1 MSDEQWSS
9 VDASGDQTANLSRRD
24 FLAAGAGSL
33 ALTVL
38 GNACD
43 SQAAPVREGTHHI
56 PPNKRLDPKWVEGLF
71 AKGPKKVYAGDELTC
86 IGMPVGG
93 ICAGQLYLRGD
104 GTLAEWGVFNVDRFT
119 GYGDNCYRTYAP
131 PSPVEQGFGLAVTP
145 VGGRTVYRTLDR
157 LGFPR
162 IEFTGEYPIGTV
174 RYRTA
179 DGDSQ
184 PVEVT
189 LEAFS
194 PFVPLDAR
202 QSATPGTV
210 LRYRVK
216 NLSQQRVQAA
226 LGGWIRNPVGQRH
239 VGRYRATRQ
248 NRILRSQGLT
258 SLVMTLAE
266 LPPAAANV
274 REPEVFANFEGDS
287 YGKWR
292 ATGTAFGQHPAHGT
306 LPGQQRVSG
315 YGGQGLVNSFLH
327 GDDTEGT
334 LTSPEFTIRRPHIQ
348 FRIGGG
354 NRPHE
359 ACLNLLS
366 GGKVVRTATGKDNEK
381 LEWDFW
387 DVSDLVGHRAEIQIV
402 DRAKAGW
409 GHINVDDILFADGPP
424 PGMHLP
430 RLDQQPDFGSL
441 LLGVLDEDARAAASE
456 FGRFRGTRETRGLD
470 VAPATAE
477 FPLGASAP
485 DAGLVSEFVLEPGAE
500 HKVTFLVCWHFAG
513 GEHGRMYANWY
524 RDAHAVA
531 QHLQKNLDPLT
542 GLTRLFRDTYF
553 DSTLPNWLL
562 ARLMMPISTL
572 ATNTVQWRRNGRFW
586 AWEGVG
592 CCDGTCTHVWNYAQ
606 GMGRLFPELER
617 SARVMQDL
625 GVGFDA
631 KTGRVGFRGEN
642 PSQPYAADGQCGT
655 VLKCYREHLM
665 SKDKSFLTEHWPR
678 IKQVMEYE
686 LGRDKNDDG
695 VIEDRQWNTY
705 DLDFVGPNTF
715 VGALYLAALLAAAK
729 MADLMGDREFA
740 QRCREIAKSGSRW
753 TVKNLWNGEYF
764 IQRIPPG
771 QSPKFQYGDGCLA
784 DQLFGQT
791 WADQVSLGDLYPS
804 DRILAALKA
813 VYRYNWAPN
822 VAAQSAAH
830 PPQRWFARPGDAG
843 LFTCTWPN
851 GGRMAEPVLYRDE
864 VWTGI
869 EYQVAACLLHRGLIR
884 EALSILRGVDDR
896 YDGKHHNPWNEVEC
910 GDHYARALASW
921 GCLISVSGFLYD
933 GPAGRF
939 GFSPRWQP
947 DNFRAFFTAAAG
959 WGTLEQIRDGQRQTK
974 GSQTNRIHV
983 KHGDVRL
990 RELVFELPAKIASP
1004 NVRVELDGQ
1013 PLPAQLRPNG
1023 RRMDTTLAEPIV
1035 VNAGQSLSVA
1045 FSWSSGG

>member
-1 MSDEQWSS
+1 MSDEQQNSAN
-9 VDASGDQTANLSRRD
+9 ASRDPAGNLSRRS

-38 GNACD
+38 SDCCE
-43 SQAAPVREGTHHI
+43 SPAAPIREGTHHI
-56 PPNKRLDPKWVEGLF
+56 PSDKGLDAAWVEGLYG
-71 AKGPKKVYAGDELTC
+71 KGSKKLYTGDELTC

-119 GYGDNCYRTYAP
+119 GYGDDCYRTYTP
-131 PSPVEQGFGLAVTP
+131 PSPVEQGFGLAITP

-157 LGFPR
+157 RGFAR

-179 DGDSQ
+179 EGAAD
-184 PVEVT
+184 PVEVV

-202 QSATPGTV
+202 QSATPGTI

-216 NLSQQRVQAA
+216 NVSNRRVRAA
-226 LGGWIRNPVGQRH
+226 LGSWIQNPAGQRH
-239 VGRYRATRQ
+239 IGRYRAVRH
-248 NRILRSQGLT
+248 NRITRSPGLT
-258 SLVMTLAE
+258 SLVMTIAE
-266 LPPAAANV
+266 TPRPAEGEI
-274 REPEVFANFEGDS
+274 REPEVFANFEGNS
-287 YGKWR
+287 YDKWH
-292 ATGTAFGQHPAHGT
+292 ATGTAFGEKPARGT
-306 LPGQQRVSG
+306 LPGQQKVSG
-315 YGGQGLVNSFLH
+315 YGGQGLVNTFLH
-327 GDDTEGT
+327 GDDSQGT
-334 LTSPEFTIRRPHIQ
+334 LTSPEFTIRRPYIQ

-354 NRPHE
+354 NRPNV
-359 ACLNLLS
+359 ACLNLFS

-381 LEWDFW
+381 LLWDFW
-387 DVSDLVGHRAEIQIV
+387 DVGELVGHQATLQIV
-402 DRAKAGW
+402 DRATGGW
-409 GHINVDDILFADGPP
+409 GHINVDDIQFADAPP
-424 PGMHLP
+424 KGMPLP
-430 RLDQQPDFGSL
+430 RLDEQPDFGSL
-441 LLGVLDEDARAAASE
+441 LLSVLDEKARGAAAQ
-456 FGRFRGTRETRGLD
+456 FHHFRSAGETQHLD
-470 VAPATAE
+470 SAPAHHE
-477 FPLGASAP
+477 FPLGTTSP
-485 DAGLVSEFVLEPGAE
+485 DAGLVSEFDLEPGE
-500 HKVTFLVCWHFAG
+500 EKEVTFLLCWHFVG
-513 GEHGRMYANWY
+513 GEHGRMYANWFP
-524 RDAHAVA
+524 DVSGVA
-531 QHLQKNLDPLT
+531 RHLQENLDGLT
-542 GLTRLFRDTYF
+542 QATRLFRDTYF
-553 DSTLPNWLL
+553 DSTLPHWLL

-606 GMGRLFPELER
+606 GMARLFPELER
-617 SARVMQDL
+617 GARVMQDL

-665 SKDKSFLTEHWPR
+665 SKDKTFLAEHWPK

-686 LGRDKNDDG
+686 ISRDKNDDG

-740 QRCREIAKSGSRW
+740 VRCREIAKSGSRW
-753 TVKNLWNGEYF
+753 TVKHLWNGEYF

-771 QSPKFQYGDGCLA
+771 DSPKFQYGDGCLA

-791 WADQVSLGDLYPS
+791 WADQVALGDLYPA
-804 DRILAALKA
+804 DRIQTALKS

-822 VAAQSAAH
+822 VAAQSQAH

-843 LFTCTWPN
+843 LFTCTWPK

-869 EYQVAACLLHRGLIR
+869 EYQVASAFLHRGLIR
-884 EALSILRGVDDR
+884 EGLSILRGIDDR
-896 YDGKHHNPWNEVEC
+896 YDGKRHNPWNEVEC
-910 GDHYARALASW
+910 GDHYARALACW
-921 GCLISVSGFLYD
+921 GCLIALSGFVYD
-933 GPAGRF
+933 GPAGRL
-939 GFSPRWQP
+939 GFAPRWQAE
-947 DNFRAFFTAAAG
+947 NFRAFFTGAAG
-959 WGTLEQIRDGQRQTK
+959 WGTLEQMRQSN
-974 GSQTNRIHV
+974 SQTNRIIV
-983 KHGDVRL
+983 KHGEVRL
-990 RELVFELPAKIASP
+990 HEFFTELPATAQSPHVRVEWDGQSPSAQLRQARRRTELVFA
-1004 NVRVELDGQ
+1004 Q
-1013 PLPAQLRPNG
+1013 PITVG
-1023 RRMDTTLAEPIV
+1023 
-1035 VNAGQSLSVA
+1035 AGQTLSVT
-1045 FSWSSGG
+1045 FTW

>member
-1 MSDEQWSS
+1 MPSDQQKS
-9 VDASGDQTANLSRRD
+9 DAPRDPTDGLSRRG
-24 FLAAGAGSL
+24 FLAASAGSF

-38 GNACD
+38 DNACE

-56 PPNKRLDPKWVEGLF
+56 PPDKGLDAAWVEGLY
-71 AKGPKKVYAGDELTC
+71 AKGSKKVYRGDDLTC

-104 GTLAEWGVFNVDRFT
+104 GTLAEWGIFNVDRFT
-119 GYGDNCYRTYAP
+119 GYGDDCYRTYMP
-131 PSPVEQGFGLAVTP
+131 PSPVEQGFGLAITAA
-145 VGGRTVYRTLDR
+145 GGRTVYRTLDR
-157 LGFPR
+157 RGFPR

-179 DGDSQ
+179 EGDTD
-184 PVEVT
+184 PVEVV

-202 QSATPGTV
+202 RSATPGTI
-210 LRYRVK
+210 LRFRVK
-216 NLSQQRVQAA
+216 NVSSRRVHAA
-226 LGGWIRNPVGQRH
+226 LGGWIQNPVGQRH
-239 VGRYRATRQ
+239 VGRYRAVRH
-248 NRILRSQGLT
+248 NRITRSPGLT
-258 SLVMTLAE
+258 SLVMTIAE
-266 LPPAAANV
+266 APRPAEGAI
-274 REPEVFANFEGDS
+274 REPEIFVNFEGGS
-287 YGKWR
+287 YGKWQ
-292 ATGTAFGQHPAHGT
+292 ATGTAFGEKPAQGT
-306 LPGQQRVSG
+306 LPGQQKVSG
-315 YGGQGLVNSFLH
+315 YGGKGLVNSFLH
-327 GDDTEGT
+327 GDDSQGT
-334 LTSPEFTIRRPHIQ
+334 LTSAEFTIRRPYIQ

-354 NRPHE
+354 NRPDV
-359 ACLNLLS
+359 ACINLLS

-381 LEWDFW
+381 LLWDFW
-387 DVSDLVGHRAEIQIV
+387 DVGELIGREAQLQIV
-402 DRAKAGW
+402 DRATGGW
-409 GHINVDDILFADGPP
+409 GHINVDDILFADAPP
-424 PGMHLP
+424 KGMHLP

-441 LLGVLDEDARAAASE
+441 LLGVLDEKARGAAAQ
-456 FGRFRGTRETRGLD
+456 FQRFRTSGEVEPLSS
-470 VAPATAE
+470 APRTHE
-477 FPLGASAP
+477 FPLGATNP
-485 DAGLVSEFVLEPGAE
+485 DAGLVSEFDLEPGAE
-500 HKVTFLVCWHFAG
+500 KEVTFLLCWHFAG
-513 GEHGRMYANWY
+513 GEHGRMYGNWFH
-524 RDAHAVA
+524 DASNVA
-531 QHLQKNLDPLT
+531 SHLQENLDRSIQ
-542 GLTRLFRDTYF
+542 LTRLFRDTYF
-553 DSTLPNWLL
+553 DSTLPHWLL
-562 ARLMMPISTL
+562 TRLMMPISTL

-606 GMGRLFPELER
+606 GMARLFPELER

-665 SKDKSFLTEHWPR
+665 SKDKSFLAEHWPK

-686 LGRDKNDDG
+686 LSRDKNDDG

-715 VGALYLAALLAAAK
+715 VGALYLAALMAAAK

-753 TVKNLWNGEYF
+753 TVKNLWKGEYF

-771 QSPKFQYGDGCLA
+771 DSPKFQYGDGCLA

-791 WADQVSLGDLYPS
+791 WADQVALGDLYPA
-804 DRILAALKA
+804 DRIQTALKS

-822 VAAQSAAH
+822 VAAQSKAH

-843 LFTCTWPN
+843 LFTCTWPK

-869 EYQVAACLLHRGLIR
+869 EYQVASAFLHRGLIR
-884 EALSILRGVDDR
+884 EGLSILRGIDDR
-896 YDGKHHNPWNEVEC
+896 YDGKRHNPWNEVEC

-921 GCLISVSGFLYD
+921 GCLIALSSFVYD
-933 GPAGRF
+933 GPAGRL
-939 GFSPRWQP
+939 GFAPRWQVE
-947 DNFRAFFTAAAG
+947 NFRAFFTGAAG
-959 WGTLEQIRDGQRQTK
+959 WGTLEQTRRQN
-974 GSQTNRIHV
+974 SQTNRILV

-990 RELVFELPAKIASP
+990 QEFFTELPATVQSPHVRIEVEGQSPSAQLRQSRRRTELVFA
-1004 NVRVELDGQ
+1004 Q
-1013 PLPAQLRPNG
+1013 PLVIA
-1023 RRMDTTLAEPIV
+1023 
-1035 VNAGQSLSVA
+1035 AGQTLSVT
-1045 FSWSSGG
+1045 FTW

>member
-1 MSDEQWSS
+1 MSKQQDSS
-9 VDASGDQTANLSRRD
+9 HDRHDLAGGLSRRD
-24 FLAAGAGSL
+24 FLAASAGSL

-38 GNACD
+38 DGSCCAE
-43 SQAAPVREGTHHI
+43 AAPPIKSGTHHI
-56 PPNKRLDPKWVEGLF
+56 PPDKGLDPDWVKGLF
-71 AKGPKKVYAGDELTC
+71 AKGSRKVYTGDELTC

-104 GTLAEWGVFNVDRFT
+104 GTLAEWGIFNVDRFT
-119 GYGDNCYRTYAP
+119 GYGDTSYRTYTP
-131 PSPVEQGFGLAVTP
+131 PSPVEQGFGLAITP
-145 VGGRTVYRTLDR
+145 EGGRTAYRTLDR
-157 LGFPR
+157 RGFPR

-179 DGDSQ
+179 EGDAE
-184 PVEVT
+184 PVEVV

-202 QSATPGTV
+202 QSATPGTI

-216 NLSQQRVQAA
+216 NVSQKRVRAA
-226 LGGWIRNPVGQRH
+226 LGGWIQNPIGQRH
-239 VGRYRATRQ
+239 VGRYRATRH
-248 NRILRSQGLT
+248 NEITRSPGLT
-258 SLVMTLAE
+258 SLVMTIAE
-266 LPPAAANV
+266 APPAAAGEI
-274 REPEVFANFEGDS
+274 RAPEVFANFEANS

-292 ATGTAFGQHPAHGT
+292 ATGTAFGDQPAHGT
-306 LPGQQRVSG
+306 LPGQQKVSG
-315 YGGQGLVNSFLH
+315 YGGQGLVNTFLH
-327 GDDTEGT
+327 GDDSQGT
-334 LTSPEFTIRRPHIQ
+334 LTSPEFTVRRPYIQ

-354 NRPHE
+354 NRAGQ

-366 GGKVVRTATGKDNEK
+366 GGKVIRTATGKDNEK
-381 LEWDFW
+381 LQWDFW
-387 DVSDLVGHRAEIQIV
+387 DVGDLVGHKAHFQIV
-402 DRAKAGW
+402 DRAAGGW
-409 GHINVDDILFADGPP
+409 GHINVDDILFADAPP
-424 PGMHLP
+424 KGMHLP

-441 LLGVLDEDARAAASE
+441 LLGVLDERGLGAASE
-456 FGRFRGTRETRGLD
+456 FHHFRNSGDTGQLGS
-470 VAPATAE
+470 APLNTE
-477 FPLGASAP
+477 FPLGATAP
-485 DAGLVSEFVLEPGAE
+485 DAGLVSEFDLEPGGE
-500 HKVTFLVCWHFAG
+500 KEVTFLLCWDFAG
-513 GEHGRMYANWY
+513 GEHGRMYGNWFH
-524 RDAHAVA
+524 DAPSVA
-531 QHLQKNLDPLT
+531 RHLQENLDRLT
-542 GLTRLFRDTYF
+542 RDTRLFRDTYF

-562 ARLMMPISTL
+562 ARLMMPNSTL

-606 GMGRLFPELER
+606 GMARLFPELER

-625 GVGFDA
+625 GVGFDP

-665 SKDKSFLTEHWPR
+665 SKDKLFLADHWPQ
-678 IKQVMEYE
+678 IKLVMEYE
-686 LGRDKNDDG
+686 LSRDKNDDG

-740 QRCREIAKSGSRW
+740 QHCREIARSGSRW

-771 QSPKFQYGDGCLA
+771 DSPKFQYGDGCLA

-791 WADQVSLGDLYPS
+791 WADQVALGDLYPA
-804 DRILAALKA
+804 DRIATALKS

-822 VAAQSAAH
+822 VASRSQAH

-843 LFTCTWPN
+843 LFTCTWPK

-869 EYQVAACLLHRGLIR
+869 EYQVASALFHRGMIQ
-884 EALSILRGVDDR
+884 EGLSVLRGVDDR
-896 YDGKHHNPWNEVEC
+896 YDGTRHNPWNEVEC

-921 GCLISVSGFLYD
+921 GCLIALSGFVYD
-933 GPAGRF
+933 GPAGRL
-939 GFSPRWQP
+939 GFAPRWQAE
-947 DNFRAFFTAAAG
+947 NFRAFFTGAAG
-959 WGTLEQIRDGQRQTK
+959 WGTLAQTRRPK
-974 GSQTNRIHV
+974 SQTNEMLV
-983 KHGDVRL
+983 KHGELRLQEFFTELPTGTQTPRVRVDLDGQSPSAQL
-990 RELVFELPAKIASP
+990 RQARRRTELVFAQPIT
-1004 NVRVELDGQ
+1004 VR
-1013 PLPAQLRPNG
+1013 
-1023 RRMDTTLAEPIV
+1023 
-1035 VNAGQSLSVA
+1035 AGQRLSVTY
-1045 FSWSSGG
+1045 SW